1 MFVTTML
8 PEVIGTLWLVS
19 RFTTFTWSSF
29 RLTSEDAPQNDH
41 KIRIVYRAIN
51 YTDLLEAVGRESH
64 GEPPPVLG
72 EDRRLLE
79 LQPSARGGHDQV
91 VLAVAP
97 VERVLDC
104 FEIGWKGRSREYPT
118 TSFKR
123 LYLRASQT
131 DTTL

>member
-1 MFVTTML
+1 MF
-8 PEVIGTLWLVS
+8 
-19 RFTTFTWSSF
+19 
-29 RLTSEDAPQNDH
+29 
-41 KIRIVYRAIN
+41 N

-97 VERVLDC
+97 GQKIQVN
-104 FEIGWKGRSREYPT
+104 
-118 TSFKR
+118 
-123 LYLRASQT
+123 
-131 DTTL
+131 

>member
-29 RLTSEDAPQNDH
+29 RLNSEDAPQNDH
-41 KIRIVYRAIN
+41 KIRNVYRAIN

-97 VERVLDC
+97 GQKNQVN
-104 FEIGWKGRSREYPT
+104 
-118 TSFKR
+118 
-123 LYLRASQT
+123 
-131 DTTL
+131 